1 MVIEKQAWNSTNQ
14 GQWRSRYFPMD
25 YRTEE
30 EELHFDL
37 RSTSV
42 SGARSAG
49 RALLVPSIKLG
60 VWRSHFAGV
69 SESQDPGAYANAST
83 NTRFLVREADITT
96 AGSSGFTVAVGVNE
110 IVTISTKMDRVP
122 SVAPALPR
130 SPPPCTFPRT
140 YADDFDS
147 VAPGQEAKYFQD
159 MHGAFEAVNSS
170 DPSRGMVMR
179 QMAVGQPIGFHSTDG
194 PPLSVLGSQVSSS
207 DGSVSVD
214 FLIERSE
221 VNAEPSAAVL
231 GSHITNAQCSH
242 CGVYLTIGEGRW
254 AVGPSIGVASTGSWK
269 NGTCQVRLG
278 GWHSMK
284 LNVTD
289 GLAYG
294 WLDGKLLFSVAPGK
308 EGTDL
313 SSRGWVGIGTGSFSG
328 VQFDKFVMEQ

>member
-1 MVIEKQAWNSTNQ
+1 
-14 GQWRSRYFPMD
+14 MD
-25 YRTEE
+25 YRTEQ

-37 RSTSV
+37 SSI
-42 SGARSAG
+42 SASAARSAG
-49 RALLVPSIKLG
+49 QALLVPPRKLG
-60 VWRSHFAGV
+60 VWRSHFRGER
-69 SESQDPGAYANAST
+69 ESQDPGAYANSST
-83 NTRFLVREADITT
+83 NTRFLVREADVTT
-96 AGSSGFTVAVGVNE
+96 AGTSGFTIMVGVNE
-110 IVTISTKMDRVP
+110 IVTISTQMDRVP

-130 SPPPCTFPRT
+130 SPPTCTFPRT
-140 YADDFDS
+140 HADDFDT

-170 DPSRGMVMR
+170 DLSRGMVMR
-179 QMAVGQPIGFHSTDG
+179 QMAVGQPIGFHSRDG
-194 PPLSVLGSQVSSS
+194 PPLSVLGSQVSST

-221 VNAEPSAAVL
+221 VDGESSAAVL

-254 AVGPSIGVASTGSWK
+254 AVGPSIGVASISSWK
-269 NGTCQVRLG
+269 NGTCDQVRPG

-294 WLDGKLLFSVAPGK
+294 WLDGKLLFAVAPDKG
-308 EGTDL
+308 GTDL
-313 SSRGWVGIGTGSFSG
+313 SARGWVGIGAGSFSG
-328 VQFDKFVMEQ
+328 VQFDKFAMEQ